1 MKIGDRIR
9 TVETGAVMVA
19 TLLLLATPS
28 LAGGNRTRIHVSAS
42 IQPMI
47 SQEVVR
53 QERNLTITQEDVKS
67 GYVDVPAATVLQVKT
82 NSRDGYYLIFEFS
95 PELAKEA
102 WIMDQNRTTV
112 LANTIGTAHQ
122 SSPGLSGE
130 VKELSYRF
138 ILQPDTEPGLYA
150 MPIQVAASLM

>member
-9 TVETGAVMVA
+9 TVGAGAVMVA

-28 LAGGNRTRIHVSAS
+28 LAGGNRARIHVSAS

-47 SQEVVR
+47 SQEMVR
-53 QERNLTITQEDVKS
+53 QERNLTITKEDVKS
-67 GYVDVPAATVLQVKT
+67 GYVDVQAATVLQVRT

-95 PELAKEA
+95 PEVARET

-112 LANTIGTAHQ
+112 LANTIGTVHQ
-122 SSPGLSGE
+122 PSPGLSGE
-130 VKELSYRF
+130 VKKLSYRF
-138 ILQPDTEPGLYA
+138 ILQPDTEPGLYTW
-150 MPIQVAASLM
+150 PIRVAATLM